1 MAISEKKLDSFLSNL
16 KKRKEEEK
24 ERELMLADDDKSLRK
39 SGSFNYD
46 DNILGGSETSP
57 LQRESIKKMFNN
69 PDRLARKA
77 KNMALIRKLKE
88 ARDKQDRWAEK
99 GSGYEAMSDAGEKR
113 AEAERIRYN
122 KMVDPEWKPSDDT
135 WTGRQKILRNMD
147 ARNKALDPENDP
159 GFLSSLRNKFNIS
172 PTNAEVERRLRARN
186 NAREEEARLH
196 EGEAEGAIA
205 GTASER
211 IRQAR
216 DKAMMARLDK
226 IDPSGPE
233 THRKYEADY
242 EKFDDLAMDE
252 ASEEQ
257 FIKDEKNAEILKQI
271 DQEYDKRGIGEVQG
285 YSPEQKAKYKRRGQE
300 GIPLSELEANQA
312 GRIQN
317 RRERIK
323 WNNQLLG
330 MGDPDDRAETGHM
343 RNEILPG
350 LHKKQYGK
358 TKEDTEMSELD
369 RIAEQD
375 QQLKDLASA
384 RPTMLEEGD
393 ERSMKSP
400 LGNWKKDS
408 ETLEEEAID
417 QASEMQTIDDSF
429 PSFEGDE
436 RAARRVQED
445 MQNMSDDE
453 KNEVVKVVQ
462 DTKGKQSEEAIAAKE
477 ATGDYVRYEGTGF
490 VINKR
495 ALDKAFDRQ
504 EKMELLQHIPQANRA
519 AMLFNWKFIDQGDL
533 DTAQKQSAKD
543 IKELTLLDSRIKE
556 SELKIA
562 AAGNKLGEADK
573 LKYQS
578 HSTGFRQAVK
588 DGDWETAEYFHSQMN
603 SLLPKGSQDNV
614 DFAELKKKQEKRLR
628 KKTPSRIFQDAG
640 LGKDGKAYYDSV
652 DGIMKKVNF
661 IKNSTNKG
669 SEWDRIMS
677 HSLPTATGEGVGT
690 YGEFLKT
697 QGIYSWKDM
706 KSRKITPEQIS
717 KMPGITEDALD
728 SEEAYMSWALP
739 KIQNKLALGIWGNV
753 HTDVQRALGILKK
766 KTIEEAQKTV
776 NTPAGLKEKQ
786 LKPKVTKPIKKK
798 IKPKPKS
805 EPEVVETNKKE
816 TEGLGDLSMNEKSRL
831 RPHRHSSSAG
841 RTKYNDL
848 TKRINRMEKYIKD
861 NKSALSPDE
870 IKDRNKDIEMLKLR
884 ASQFKE
890 KWEESEQK
898 IKEELESIKLQ
909 RELKAYNKKR
919 VAEGFKALRYPE
931 YQKLKREGKIK

>member
-1 MAISEKKLDSFLSNL
+1 MAIGKRTDKEITNDILS
-16 KKRKEEEK
+16 
-24 ERELMLADDDKSLRK
+24 SLRK
-39 SGSFNYD
+39 KQKEVNE
-46 DNILGGSETSP
+46 LTPEETRA
-57 LQRESIKKMFNN
+57 QKKMYSPWTGKPRVTERKTALSTGIDIAKRRFEIENGR
-69 PDRLARKA
+69 PPTGKEVIDLMRSSFQKVEKDR
-77 KNMALIRKLKE
+77 MGE
-88 ARDKQDRWAEK
+88 DRWRRAQENNALRK
-99 GSGYEAMSDAGEKR
+99 KMEEELKRQQIWEDRGSGYEAMSDAGEKR

-172 PTNAEVERRLRARN
+172 PTNAEVERRLMARN

-216 DKAMMARLDK
+216 AKEMADRDARIHQESTLDSTAMDSEALEDYHQDQASEKMAGLDR
-226 IDPSGPE
+226 IDPSRPDMYKTLYNTGPDS
-233 THRKYEADY
+233 EAREEAEIDQ
-242 EKFDDLAMDE
+242 
-252 ASEEQ
+252 ASEMQEIADKYPQ
-257 FIKDEKNAEILKQI
+257 F
-271 DQEYDKRGIGEVQG
+271 
-285 YSPEQKAKYKRRGQE
+285 
-300 GIPLSELEANQA
+300 
-312 GRIQN
+312 
-317 RRERIK
+317 
-323 WNNQLLG
+323 
-330 MGDPDDRAETGHM
+330 
-343 RNEILPG
+343 
-350 LHKKQYGK
+350 
-358 TKEDTEMSELD
+358 
-369 RIAEQD
+369 
-375 QQLKDLASA
+375 
-384 RPTMLEEGD
+384 EGD

-436 RAARRVQED
+436 RAARRAQED

-453 KNEVVKVVQ
+453 KNEVVKIVQ

-504 EKMELLQHIPQANRA
+504 EKMELLQNVPQANRA
-519 AMLFNWKFIDQGDL
+519 AMLYNWGFIDKKDL
-533 DTAQKQSAKD
+533 DTAQQQSAKD
-543 IKELTLLDSRIKE
+543 IKELTLLDLRIKE
-556 SELKIA
+556 SEAKIA

-614 DFAELKKKQEKRLR
+614 DFAELKKKQEERLR

-669 SEWDRIMS
+669 SEWDRLMS
-677 HSLPTATGEGVGT
+677 QSLPTATGEGAGT

-706 KSRKITPEQIS
+706 KSGKITPEQIS
-717 KMPGITEDALD
+717 KMPGITEDALV

-776 NTPAGLKEKQ
+776 NTPAGLEEKQ

-816 TEGLGDLSMNEKSRL
+816 TEGLGDLSLNEKSRL

-861 NKSALSPDE
+861 NKSALSSDE
-870 IKDRNKDIEMLKLR
+870 IKDRNRDIEMLKLR

-931 YQKLKREGKIK
+931 YQRLKREGKIK

>member
-1 MAISEKKLDSFLSNL
+1 
-16 KKRKEEEK
+16 
-24 ERELMLADDDKSLRK
+24 
-39 SGSFNYD
+39 
-46 DNILGGSETSP
+46 
-57 LQRESIKKMFNN
+57 
-69 PDRLARKA
+69 
-77 KNMALIRKLKE
+77 
-88 ARDKQDRWAEK
+88 
-99 GSGYEAMSDAGEKR
+99 
-113 AEAERIRYN
+113 
-122 KMVDPEWKPSDDT
+122 
-135 WTGRQKILRNMD
+135 MD
-147 ARNKALDPENDP
+147 ARNKSLDPENDP

-172 PTNAEVERRLRARN
+172 PTNAEVERRLMARN

-216 DKAMMARLDK
+216 AKAMADRDARINQESTLDSTAMDSEALEDYHQDQASEKMAGLDR
-226 IDPSGPE
+226 IDPSRPDMYKTLYNTGP
-233 THRKYEADY
+233 
-242 EKFDDLAMDE
+242 
-252 ASEEQ
+252 
-257 FIKDEKNAEILKQI
+257 
-271 DQEYDKRGIGEVQG
+271 
-285 YSPEQKAKYKRRGQE
+285 
-300 GIPLSELEANQA
+300 
-312 GRIQN
+312 
-317 RRERIK
+317 
-323 WNNQLLG
+323 
-330 MGDPDDRAETGHM
+330 
-343 RNEILPG
+343 
-350 LHKKQYGK
+350 
-358 TKEDTEMSELD
+358 
-369 RIAEQD
+369 
-375 QQLKDLASA
+375 
-384 RPTMLEEGD
+384 
-393 ERSMKSP
+393 
-400 LGNWKKDS
+400 DS
-408 ETLEEEAID
+408 EAREEAEID

-453 KNEVVKVVQ
+453 KNEVVKIVQ

-504 EKMELLQHIPQANRA
+504 EKMELLQHVPQANRA
-519 AMLFNWKFIDQGDL
+519 AMLFNWGFIDQGDL

-543 IKELTLLDSRIKE
+543 IKELTLLDLRIKE
-556 SELKIA
+556 SEAKIA

-614 DFAELKKKQEKRLR
+614 DFAELKKKQEERLR

-640 LGKDGKAYYDSV
+640 LGKDGKVYYDSI
-652 DGIMKKVNF
+652 DGIMAKVNF

-677 HSLPTATGEGVGT
+677 HSLPTATGEGAGT

-697 QGIYSWKDM
+697 QGIYSWKDI
-706 KSRKITPEQIS
+706 KAGKITKEQLS
-717 KMPGITEDALD
+717 KMPGITEDALV

-776 NTPAGLKEKQ
+776 NTPAGLEEKQ

-816 TEGLGDLSMNEKSRL
+816 TEGLGDLSLNEKSRL

-861 NKSALSPDE
+861 NKSALSSDE
-870 IKDRNKDIEMLKLR
+870 IKDRNRDIEMLKLR

-931 YQKLKREGKIK
+931 YQRLKREGKIK

>member
-1 MAISEKKLDSFLSNL
+1 MGEDRWRRAQENNALRKKM
-16 KKRKEEEK
+16 EEELK
-24 ERELMLADDDKSLRK
+24 RQQIWE
-39 SGSFNYD
+39 
-46 DNILGGSETSP
+46 
-57 LQRESIKKMFNN
+57 
-69 PDRLARKA
+69 DR
-77 KNMALIRKLKE
+77 
-88 ARDKQDRWAEK
+88 

-172 PTNAEVERRLRARN
+172 PTNAEVERRLMARN

-216 DKAMMARLDK
+216 AKAMADRDARINQESTLDSTAMDSEALEDYHQDQASEKMAGLDR
-226 IDPSGPE
+226 IDPSRPDMYKTLYNTGP
-233 THRKYEADY
+233 
-242 EKFDDLAMDE
+242 
-252 ASEEQ
+252 
-257 FIKDEKNAEILKQI
+257 
-271 DQEYDKRGIGEVQG
+271 
-285 YSPEQKAKYKRRGQE
+285 
-300 GIPLSELEANQA
+300 
-312 GRIQN
+312 
-317 RRERIK
+317 
-323 WNNQLLG
+323 
-330 MGDPDDRAETGHM
+330 
-343 RNEILPG
+343 
-350 LHKKQYGK
+350 
-358 TKEDTEMSELD
+358 
-369 RIAEQD
+369 
-375 QQLKDLASA
+375 
-384 RPTMLEEGD
+384 
-393 ERSMKSP
+393 
-400 LGNWKKDS
+400 DS
-408 ETLEEEAID
+408 EAREEAEID

-504 EKMELLQHIPQANRA
+504 EKMELLQHVPQANRA
-519 AMLFNWKFIDQGDL
+519 AMLFNWGFIDQGDL

-543 IKELTLLDSRIKE
+543 IKELTLLDLRIKE
-556 SELKIA
+556 SEAKIA

-614 DFAELKKKQEKRLR
+614 DFAELKKKQEERLR
-628 KKTPSRIFQDAG
+628 KKTPSSIFQDAG

-669 SEWDRIMS
+669 SEWDRLMS
-677 HSLPTATGEGVGT
+677 QSLPTATGEGAGT

-697 QGIYSWKDM
+697 QGIYSWKDI
-706 KSRKITPEQIS
+706 KAGKITKEQLS
-717 KMPGITEDALD
+717 KMPGITEDALV

-776 NTPAGLKEKQ
+776 NTPAGLEEKQ

-816 TEGLGDLSMNEKSRL
+816 TEGLGDLSLNEKSRL

-861 NKSALSPDE
+861 NKSALSSDE
-870 IKDRNKDIEMLKLR
+870 IKDRNRDIEMLKLR

-919 VAEGFKALRYPE
+919 VAVGFKALRYPE
-931 YQKLKREGKIK
+931 YQRLKREGKIK

>member
-1 MAISEKKLDSFLSNL
+1 MAIGKRTDKEITNDILS
-16 KKRKEEEK
+16 
-24 ERELMLADDDKSLRK
+24 SLRK
-39 SGSFNYD
+39 KQKEVNE
-46 DNILGGSETSP
+46 LTPEETRA
-57 LQRESIKKMFNN
+57 QKKMYSPWTGKPRVTERKTALSTGIDIAKRRFEIENGR
-69 PDRLARKA
+69 PPTGKEVIDLMRSSFQKVEKDR
-77 KNMALIRKLKE
+77 MGE
-88 ARDKQDRWAEK
+88 DRWRRAQENNALRK
-99 GSGYEAMSDAGEKR
+99 KMEEELKRQQIWEDRGSGYEAMSDAGEKR

-172 PTNAEVERRLRARN
+172 PTNAEVERRLMARN

-216 DKAMMARLDK
+216 AKEMADRDARINQESTLDSTAMDSEALEDYHQDQASEKMAGLDR
-226 IDPSGPE
+226 IDPSRPDMYKTLYNTGP
-233 THRKYEADY
+233 
-242 EKFDDLAMDE
+242 
-252 ASEEQ
+252 
-257 FIKDEKNAEILKQI
+257 
-271 DQEYDKRGIGEVQG
+271 
-285 YSPEQKAKYKRRGQE
+285 
-300 GIPLSELEANQA
+300 
-312 GRIQN
+312 
-317 RRERIK
+317 
-323 WNNQLLG
+323 
-330 MGDPDDRAETGHM
+330 
-343 RNEILPG
+343 
-350 LHKKQYGK
+350 
-358 TKEDTEMSELD
+358 
-369 RIAEQD
+369 
-375 QQLKDLASA
+375 
-384 RPTMLEEGD
+384 
-393 ERSMKSP
+393 
-400 LGNWKKDS
+400 DS
-408 ETLEEEAID
+408 EAREEAEID

-436 RAARRVQED
+436 RAARRAQED

-453 KNEVVKVVQ
+453 KNEVVKIVQ

-504 EKMELLQHIPQANRA
+504 EKMELLQNVPQANRA
-519 AMLFNWKFIDQGDL
+519 AMLYNWGFIDKKDL
-533 DTAQKQSAKD
+533 DTAQQQSAKD
-543 IKELTLLDSRIKE
+543 IKELTLLDLRIKE
-556 SELKIA
+556 SEAKIA
-562 AAGNKLGEADK
+562 TASNKLGEADK

-614 DFAELKKKQEKRLR
+614 DFAELKKKQEERLR

-669 SEWDRIMS
+669 SEWDRLMS
-677 HSLPTATGEGVGT
+677 QSLPTATGEGAGT

-697 QGIYSWKDM
+697 QGIYSWKDI
-706 KSRKITPEQIS
+706 KAGKITKEQLS
-717 KMPGITEDALD
+717 KMPGITEDALV

-776 NTPAGLKEKQ
+776 NTPAGLEEKQ

-816 TEGLGDLSMNEKSRL
+816 TEGLGDLSLNEKSRL

-861 NKSALSPDE
+861 NKSALSSDE
-870 IKDRNKDIEMLKLR
+870 IKDRNRDIEMLKLR

-931 YQKLKREGKIK
+931 YQRLKREGKIK